1 MMRARRRMLW
11 NGAVTASV
19 VLNMDG
25 RLCAV
30 PVVSQTGINRQEDAD
45 IISQRQ
51 AWLPDAL
58 AGMSRNARRVDASV
72 EEIVGQTL
80 RRVARS
86 MFGLR
91 PVAHVHIMRLGDGDL
106 AGVA

>member
-1 MMRARRRMLW
+1 
-11 NGAVTASV
+11 
-19 VLNMDG
+19 MDG

-30 PVVSQTGINRQEDAD
+30 PVVSQTGISNQEDAD
-45 IISQRQ
+45 DYMASASLAIE
-51 AWLPDAL
+51 DAL